1 MHSNCNLL
9 YVTPF
14 MVVEGSNLKT
24 VVWLTLVSIGIAVAV
39 IGAVLYA
46 YQEENFIGSYGI
58 YSISKMVNPYQG
70 LGLGLMIAGA
80 IMAVLAF
87 ILMIFTRAKTSSL
100 SMQPPPP
107 PPPPDE

>member
-1 MHSNCNLL
+1 MR
-9 YVTPF
+9 PI
-14 MVVEGSNLKT
+14 
-24 VVWLTLVSIGIAVAV
+24 VWLTLISIGIAVAV

-70 LGLGLMIAGA
+70 LGLGLIIAGA
-80 IMAVLAF
+80 IVAVLAF
-87 ILMIFTRAKTSSL
+87 ILMVFTRAKTSSL

>member
-1 MHSNCNLL
+1 M
-9 YVTPF
+9 
-14 MVVEGSNLKT
+14 KII
-24 VVWLTLVSIGIAVAV
+24 VWLTLVSIGIAVAV

-46 YQEENFIGSYGI
+46 YQEENFVGNYGI
-58 YSISKMVNPYQG
+58 YSISKIVNPYQG
-70 LGLGLMIAGA
+70 LGLGLIIAGA

-87 ILMIFTRAKTSSL
+87 ILMIFTRVKASSL

>member
-1 MHSNCNLL
+1 MR
-9 YVTPF
+9 P
-14 MVVEGSNLKT
+14 
-24 VVWLTLVSIGIAVAV
+24 VVWLTLISIGIAVAV

-70 LGLGLMIAGA
+70 LGLGLIIAGA
-80 IMAVLAF
+80 IVAVLAF
-87 ILMIFTRAKTSSL
+87 ILMVFTRAKASSL